1 MNEKKEEENWLTR
14 GREERVRG
22 GVIEDMRMMKRKRK
36 KEGYDQGALICL
48 KKTKN
53 VTAPLSAS
61 RNDG

>member
-36 KEGYDQGALICL
+36 KEGYD
-48 KKTKN
+48 
-53 VTAPLSAS
+53 
-61 RNDG
+61 